1 MSLLG
6 IDIGTTGCKAIVF
19 RVDGQVLGHAYREY
33 PLIHPREGWTEL
45 DPSQVWACV
54 SCRCTR
60 CTR

>member
-33 PLIHPREGWTEL
+33 PLIHPRDGC
-45 DPSQVWACV
+45 PSAC
-54 SCRCTR
+54 SSSSASSASPD
-60 CTR
+60 